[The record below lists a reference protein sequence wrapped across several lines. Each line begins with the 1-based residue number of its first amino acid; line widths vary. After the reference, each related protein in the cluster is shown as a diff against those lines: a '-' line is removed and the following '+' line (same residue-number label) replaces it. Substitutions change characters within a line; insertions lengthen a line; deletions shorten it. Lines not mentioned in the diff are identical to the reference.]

1 MKAMSSNSSMNP
13 LLIPNLVCFWDF
25 QEAAGE
31 MRVAQGPHAYALR
44 EGDKA
49 VERIEDDEAPFGRY
63 AACFDF
69 DKWLYVPR
77 RECPALGIGGPSAK
91 VTVVAWIK
99 REPSEYKGCQAI
111 AGLWNEHGTRQYCLF
126 LNLGIWD
133 SREQVGAHVSDVG
146 GPTPGYKYCMS
157 AAIGATPV
165 LFDEWHCVAMTYD
178 GLDAKAYLDGR
189 LDVREP
195 QGEPGRNPF
204 HFPGCLFD
212 GGENGAD
219 FTVGS
224 VLRPERVDEDFQPH
238 GSVTANPYIGLL
250 GGLAVYNRALTDE
263 EIAGLTKL

>member
-1 MKAMSSNSSMNP
+1 MNP
-13 LLIPNLVCFWDF
+13 LHIPGLVCFWDF
-25 QEAAGE
+25 QEPAGAL
-31 MRVAQGPHAYALR
+31 RTARGPHTYALR

-49 VERIEDDEAPFGRY
+49 VERVDDANAPFGRY
-63 AACFDF
+63 AARFEVNH
-69 DKWLYVPR
+69 WLFIPR
-77 RECPALGIGGPSAK
+77 RECPALGIGGANAK

-99 REPSEYKGCQAI
+99 REKSDYKGCQAV

-126 LNLGIWD
+126 LNLGIWE

-165 LFDEWHCVAMTYD
+165 AFDEWHCVAITYD
-178 GLDAKAYLDGR
+178 GTEAKAYLNGS

-195 QGEPGRNPF
+195 QGQPGRNPF
-204 HFPGCLFD
+204 HFPGGLFD

-224 VLRPERVDEDFQPH
+224 VLRPEYVDDNLQPH
-238 GSVTANPYIGLL
+238 GSVTANPFIGLL
-250 GGLAVYNRALTDE
+250 GGLAVYNRALSGD
-263 EIAGLTKL
+263 EIAALARPNARH